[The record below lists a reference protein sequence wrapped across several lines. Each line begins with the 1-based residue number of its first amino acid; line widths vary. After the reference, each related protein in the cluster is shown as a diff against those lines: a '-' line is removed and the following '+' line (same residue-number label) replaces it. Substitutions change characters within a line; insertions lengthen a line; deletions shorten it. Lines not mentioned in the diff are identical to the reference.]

1 MIFLTKDELIK
12 ILDSIGIPVSE
23 GINKDK
29 NTNQFPR
36 IVFWELFWDFSQ
48 ASSKDYSTIVTYQIS
63 FFSKKPRDSKLIEL
77 IKTLHERNIFVNVSH
92 EYVQNEKYFHS
103 YFSLD
108 VLEAILE

>member
-36 IVFWELFWDFSQ
+36 IVFWELFWDLSQ
-48 ASSKDYSTIVTYQIS
+48 ASSKD
-63 FFSKKPRDSKLIEL
+63 
-77 IKTLHERNIFVNVSH
+77 
-92 EYVQNEKYFHS
+92 
-103 YFSLD
+103 
-108 VLEAILE
+108 